1 MPMLQRQLLQRRQHL
16 TQLAH
21 RLDLLD
27 PRRVLQ
33 RGYSLL
39 TDSTGRAV
47 TRVEDAPVGAALK
60 AHLSDGSVDVTVTQP
75 KLL

>member
-1 MPMLQRQLLQRRQHL
+1 MPNFQRELQQRRQ
-16 TQLAH
+16 QLEQLSH
-21 RLDLLD
+21 RLALLD

-39 TDSTGRAV
+39 TDSNGRAV
-47 TRVEDAPVGAALK
+47 TQVKDAPVGAALK
-60 AHLSDGSVDVTVTQP
+60 AHLSDGSVDVSVTQP